1 MATLHVR
8 NVPDDLYEQLRAA
21 AGQDGRS
28 IGAEA
33 VALLRG
39 ALALRRE
46 RRDELDRFIVH
57 GSPFKKRFANTAKQL
72 VLRAQA
78 LAQEGG
84 SDETMPA
91 HVLLAMLED
100 DVLRSTLEKGG
111 VTGDSVRAALPTPA
125 KPGTTKPPV
134 SHDARRMLE
143 QALLATL

>member
-8 NVPDDLYEQLRAA
+8 NVPDELYEQLRAA
-21 AGQDGRS
+21 AEQDGRS

-39 ALALRRE
+39 AVALRRE
-46 RRDELDRFIVH
+46 RRDELDRFIVD

-111 VTGDSVRAALPTPA
+111 VTGDSVRAALPAPA

-134 SHDARRMLE
+134 SQDARRMLE